1 MSTQLPSMMGWME
14 KLLLGGKK
22 MGWVVQTVQRVE
34 EVYLQVEVEKSEKYL
49 PDTVSLKQMI
59 YCGV

>member
-1 MSTQLPSMMGWME
+1 MGWME